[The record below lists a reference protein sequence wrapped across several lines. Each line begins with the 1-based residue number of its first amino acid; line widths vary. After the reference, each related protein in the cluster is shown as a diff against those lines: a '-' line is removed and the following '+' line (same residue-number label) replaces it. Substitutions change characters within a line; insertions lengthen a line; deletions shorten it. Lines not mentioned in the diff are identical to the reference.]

1 VPLPTALA
9 AAASSERPNTGART
23 GRTGFG
29 EIAHGYA
36 DPVAT
41 ERRLD
46 VGFGASLA
54 LMAAGAILLWAVN
67 VDTSGVDLNTVGAIL
82 LVIGAI
88 GLAFSLVFWSSWGGW
103 GPWRRPPE
111 DRYYADRY

>member
-1 VPLPTALA
+1 MPTQ
-9 AAASSERPNTGART
+9 SQ
-23 GRTGFG
+23 
-29 EIAHGYA
+29 
-36 DPVAT
+36 T

-67 VDTSGVDLNTVGAIL
+67 VDTTGVDLNTVGAIL

-88 GLAFSLVFWSSWGGW
+88 GLVFSLVFWSSWGGW
-103 GPWRRPPE
+103 GPWRRPPD